1 MLVFVS
7 VTRTRNA
14 AKPNGF
20 IVKEFSIAKSDKNWT
35 ISLLPGNCGSHIPLL
50 AVVNA
55 DRNADS
61 TRDSAVFT
69 KKGLNSSALVTRLQ
83 KASPR
88 VRGTFNI
95 HYHGKV
101 VTGKYIKP
109 MLLLWSSS
117 TYMDHRSH
125 RCNEI
130 NSILCRPT
138 ENFSGSNPNYK
149 PNHLAVSE
157 VLRPRG
163 HQMTPCNDYTK

>member
-20 IVKEFSIAKSDKNWT
+20 IVKEFSIAKNDKNWT
-35 ISLLPGNCGSHIPLL
+35 ISLLPGDCGSHIPLL

-69 KKGLNSSALVTRLQ
+69 KKGLNSSALATRLQ

-101 VTGKYIKP
+101 VTGKYIK
-109 MLLLWSSS
+109 
-117 TYMDHRSH
+117 RSYVNH
-125 RCNEI
+125 CCYYGVQAHTWIIGATVVMRLIPYCIDRQKISLVLTLTI
-130 NSILCRPT
+130 NPT
-138 ENFSGSNPNYK
+138 IW
-149 PNHLAVSE
+149 
-157 VLRPRG
+157 
-163 HQMTPCNDYTK
+163 Q